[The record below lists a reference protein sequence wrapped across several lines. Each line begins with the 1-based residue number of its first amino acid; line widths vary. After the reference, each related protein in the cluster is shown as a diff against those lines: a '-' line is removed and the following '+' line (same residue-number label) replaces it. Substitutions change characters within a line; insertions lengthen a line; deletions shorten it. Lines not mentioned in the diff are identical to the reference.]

1 MSNTG
6 KISGDMFTEKPLA
19 GQHAMVTGGSRGI
32 GAAISNILARLG
44 ANISLT
50 GRTEVALEEQGN
62 HLKSQFGVAVHTTVG
77 DMSQEADVEACFV
90 GTKEAQADILEDA
103 DAVP

>member
-50 GRTEVALEEQGN
+50 GRTEVALEEQGI
-62 HLKSQFGVAVHTTVG
+62 T
-77 DMSQEADVEACFV
+77 
-90 GTKEAQADILEDA
+90 
-103 DAVP
+103 

>member
-6 KISGDMFTEKPLA
+6 KITGDMFTERPLA

-50 GRTEVALEEQGN
+50 GRRN
-62 HLKSQFGVAVHTTVG
+62 WHLKSRAIT
-77 DMSQEADVEACFV
+77 
-90 GTKEAQADILEDA
+90 
-103 DAVP
+103 